1 LPPDLS
7 LKNPSSLLTTGRVL
21 KLAGRRTMYAITRIF
36 YDLTP
41 DKKRLKKRIRKL
53 VRQRNRLAFR
63 LNRARGRRRR

>member
-1 LPPDLS
+1 
-7 LKNPSSLLTTGRVL
+7 
-21 KLAGRRTMYAITRIF
+21 MYAITRIL

-41 DKKRLKKRIRKL
+41 DRKRLKKRIRKL